1 MGKGFDMWCFTVT
14 PDDFT
19 VFECTSE
26 YVRSYGPYPAG
37 TVKEALDGVRGVVR
51 RAFYG
56 SDVYVGIVYSFFDL
70 HGTLCGVVEVRF
82 EEEEGVC

>member
-1 MGKGFDMWCFTVT
+1 MWCFIVT

-19 VFECTSE
+19 VFELTSE
-26 YVRSYGPYPAG
+26 CVRSYGPYPAG

-56 SDVYVGIVYSFFDL
+56 SDVYVGIVYSVL
-70 HGTLCGVVEVRF
+70 TCTRLCGVVEVRF
-82 EEEEGVC
+82 EEEEVSDDGE